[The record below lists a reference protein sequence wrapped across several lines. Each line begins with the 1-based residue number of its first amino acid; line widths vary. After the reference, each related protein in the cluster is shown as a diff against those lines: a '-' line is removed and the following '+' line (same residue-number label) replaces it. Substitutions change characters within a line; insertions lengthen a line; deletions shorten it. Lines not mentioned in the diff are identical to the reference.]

1 MTWRW
6 MGRGALR
13 LLARIACL
21 LVVLPV
27 QATHAADQQ
36 GLDFELASESAF
48 VRLSELKPSITLV
61 NFWHKDCAPC
71 LREMP
76 LLAQLAQA
84 RGVRVI
90 AIAMQKPADT
100 LTAPEVVRQSLRA
113 PLIALHAP
121 KEARGLLARFGN
133 PKGALPHSVLLNAQR
148 MVCASKTG
156 ELDSSWIS
164 QAIAVCD

>member
-1 MTWRW
+1 MTWRLTAW
-6 MGRGALR
+6 GTLR
-13 LLARIACL
+13 LLARIVCL
-21 LVVLPV
+21 LAVLPI
-27 QATHAADQQ
+27 QATNAADQQ
-36 GLDFELASESAF
+36 SLDFELASESAF
-48 VRLSELKPSITLV
+48 VRLSELKPSITLL

-90 AIAMQKPADT
+90 TIAMQKPADT
-100 LTAPEVVRQSLRA
+100 LAAPDTVRQSLRA

-121 KEARGLLARFGN
+121 REASGLLARFGN
-133 PKGALPHSVLLNAQR
+133 PKGALPHSVLLNSQR
-148 MVCASKTG
+148 VTCASKTG
-156 ELDSSWIS
+156 ELDSSWIA